1 MFLGKTIFLGGRDMD
16 ARMKF
21 TIIVVVGLFFSVF
34 FYSTTMGQ
42 DMKIG
47 FVNSAEIFTKYKS
60 FADVQQKFNKE
71 VAEWQEKTQ
80 AFKNEVDSL
89 AAFIKGEINVIPP
102 RLPFHALS
110 DIKQQEKQEEYRA
123 KEAAYLEYVNTIF
136 GPDGTAERRNAELT
150 QPMLDKINS
159 VISKIAQEEDYA
171 YVFDAVGG
179 AIAYGDPKYDLTEAV
194 IEELNKEV
202 E

>member
-1 MFLGKTIFLGGRDMD
+1 MSSKMR
-16 ARMKF
+16 RMAS
-21 TIIVVVGLFFSVF
+21 VAVGLLLAAALCSPI
-34 FYSTTMGQ
+34 MAQ
-42 DMKIG
+42 ELKIG
-47 FVNSAEIFTKYKS
+47 FVNSAEIFSKYKS
-60 FADVQQKFNKE
+60 FADAQEKFNKE
-71 VAEWQEKTQ
+71 VEEWQKKAQ
-80 AFKNEVDSL
+80 SMKSKVDSL
-89 AAFIKGEINVIPP
+89 AAYIKGEVDVLPP

-110 DIKQQEKQEEYRA
+110 ESKQREKRDEYQQEEAKYKQ
-123 KEAAYLEYVNTIF
+123 YVETVF

-159 VISKIAQEEDYA
+159 VIAKIAQEEGYT

-179 AIAYGDPKYDLTEAV
+179 SIAYADTKYDLTEKV

>member
-1 MFLGKTIFLGGRDMD
+1 MSVKMQLIIGCVISLFLS
-16 ARMKF
+16 AS
-21 TIIVVVGLFFSVF
+21 LF
-34 FYSTTMGQ
+34 STTLAQ
-42 DMKIG
+42 DVKIG
-47 FVNSAEIFTKYKS
+47 FVNSAEIFSRYKS
-60 FADVQQKFNKE
+60 FADTQERFNKE
-71 VAEWQEKTQ
+71 VEEWQQKAQ
-80 AFKNEVDSL
+80 KMKAEVDSL
-89 AAFIKGEINVIPP
+89 AAYIKGELDVLPP

-110 DIKQQEKQEEYRA
+110 DSKQMEKQEEYRS
-123 KEAAYLEYVNTIF
+123 KETAYLEYVNTVF

-159 VISKIAQEEDYA
+159 IIANIAREDEYT

-179 AIAYGDPKYDLTEAV
+179 SIAYADTKYDLTEKV

>member
-1 MFLGKTIFLGGRDMD
+1 MS
-16 ARMKF
+16 ARMHL
-21 TIIVVVGLFFSVF
+21 IIGLLVILLVSAALC
-34 FYSTTMGQ
+34 STTLAQ
-42 DMKIG
+42 DIKIG
-47 FVNSAEIFTKYKS
+47 FVNSAEIFSRYKS
-60 FADVQQKFNKE
+60 FADTQAKFNKE
-71 VAEWQEKTQ
+71 VEEWQGKVQ
-80 AFKNEVDSL
+80 LMRAEVDSL
-89 AAFIKGEINVIPP
+89 ASYIKGEIDILPP

-110 DIKQQEKQEEYRA
+110 ESKQQEKQKEYKA

-159 VISKIAQEEDYA
+159 IIAKIAQEDQYS

-179 AIAYGDPKYDLTEAV
+179 SIAYADTKYDLTERV